1 MIPLL
6 IMDSENVTVERLAVD
21 YERPYYSEGSVT
33 SVDDQFTEV
42 EIDKK
47 TYPYEIKNNKFVFIG
62 EGWREGHGPAA
73 WLLRRERGISSP
85 IRRTSVGTAMW
96 SPWEETASS

>member
-1 MIPLL
+1 MVPWFLFHGKVIPLL

-62 EGWREGHGPAA
+62 EGWREGHGQ
-73 WLLRRERGISSP
+73 LHGF
-85 IRRTSVGTAMW
+85 
-96 SPWEETASS
+96 